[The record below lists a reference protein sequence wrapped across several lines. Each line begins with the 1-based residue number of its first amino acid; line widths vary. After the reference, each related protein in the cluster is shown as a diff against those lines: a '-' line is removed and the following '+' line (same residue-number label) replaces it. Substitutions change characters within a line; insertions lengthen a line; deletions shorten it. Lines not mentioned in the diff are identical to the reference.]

1 MLVELTKSQR
11 SELLSELRLERSRK
25 YADRIRVI
33 LLLDDGESPSDIA
46 RFLFMDEGSVRNYRR
61 RYKEG
66 GIERLVN
73 DHYIGRKAFLTEEQQ
88 TLLML
93 ELESKV
99 YPTTKSILEFI
110 QSEFNVTYSVGGVTD
125 LLHQLGFS
133 YKKPKGV
140 PGKANAE
147 AQRKFIKQ
155 YNAVKTHGP
164 VYFADSTHPMLN
176 PVLSSGWI
184 KRGEDFEIK
193 TNSGRQRV
201 NINGAVEINS
211 LDVIARSCETVNRY
225 SMCDLLRA
233 IKAKNLGKKKIYLV
247 LDNARYNQSR
257 IVKDLA
263 AKLEIRLLYLPPY
276 SPNLN
281 PIERLWKFVKQK
293 VMANNY
299 FPDLKTFRTE
309 IMLFMRGIRKY
320 REELSTL
327 ITDNFQILGT

>member
-1 MLVELTKSQR
+1 MGQFLTSSQK
-11 SELLSELRLERSRK
+11 SELLTELRLERSRK

-33 LLLDDGESPSDIA
+33 LLLDQGEPVRQIA
-46 RFLFMDEGSVRNYRR
+46 EYFFIDEGTVRNYRH
-61 RYKEG
+61 RYEEG
-66 GIERLVN
+66 GLERLVN
-73 DHYIGRKAFLTEEQQ
+73 DHYVGRKAFLFEEQQ
-88 TLLML
+88 RLLML

-99 YPTTKSILEFI
+99 YPTTKSVIQYIQAEFGVRYTI
-110 QSEFNVTYSVGGVTD
+110 GGVTD
-125 LLHQLGFS
+125 LLHKLDFS

-140 PGKANAE
+140 PSKANAE
-147 AQRKFIKQ
+147 SQKKFINQ
-155 YNAVKTHGP
+155 YNAVKAHGP

-184 KRGEDFEIK
+184 KKGEDFEVK

-201 NINGAVEINS
+201 NINGAIEVNS
-211 LDVIARSCETVNRY
+211 LDVISRSCSTVDRY

-233 IKAKNLGKKKIYLV
+233 IRAKNPDEEKIYLV
-247 LDNARYNQSR
+247 LDNAPYNRSIAVKTLAKQLGIR
-257 IVKDLA
+257 I
-263 AKLEIRLLYLPPY
+263 LYLPPY

-293 VMANNY
+293 VMANAY
-299 FPDLKTFRTE
+299 FPDLETFRKK

-320 REELSTL
+320 RSELSTL

>member
-1 MLVELTKSQR
+1 MKLTKAQR
-11 SELLSELRLERSRK
+11 KELLSELRLERSRK

-33 LLLDDGESPSDIA
+33 LLLDQGKPARQIA
-46 RFLFMDEGSVRNYRR
+46 EFLFMDEGSVRNYSL
-61 RYKEG
+61 RYETG
-66 GIERLVN
+66 GLERLVN
-73 DHYIGRKAFLTEEQQ
+73 DHYIGRKSFLTEEQQ
-88 TLLML
+88 TLLIL
-93 ELESKV
+93 ELESKI
-99 YPTTKSILEFI
+99 YPTTKSVIDYIRSKFDI
-110 QSEFNVTYSVGGVTD
+110 AYTVGGVTD

-147 AQRKFIKQ
+147 AQRRFINQ
-155 YNAVKTHGP
+155 YNAIKAHGR

-184 KRGEDFEIK
+184 RKGEDFEIK

-201 NINGAVEINS
+201 NINGAIEINS
-211 LDVIARSCETVNRY
+211 LDVIARSCATVNRY

-233 IKAKNLGKKKIYLV
+233 IRAKNSDEEKIYLV
-247 LDNARYNQSR
+247 LDNAPYNRSKVVR
-257 IVKDLA
+257 ALA
-263 AKLEIRLLYLPPY
+263 KRLEIRILYLPPY

-293 VMANNY
+293 VMANTY
-299 FPDLKTFRTE
+299 FPDLETFRRE
-309 IMLFMRGIRKY
+309 IMLFMRGIRKH

-327 ITDNFQILGT
+327 ITDNFQVLGT